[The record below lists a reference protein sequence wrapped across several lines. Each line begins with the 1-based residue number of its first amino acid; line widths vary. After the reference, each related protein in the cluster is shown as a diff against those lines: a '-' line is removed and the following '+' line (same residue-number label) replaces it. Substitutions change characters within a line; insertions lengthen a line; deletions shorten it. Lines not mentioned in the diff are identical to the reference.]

1 MPRMPEKP
9 SLFILVALTAIGPL
23 AVNIF
28 LPSMP
33 GLMQDLKTDYA
44 TVQLTLSLYLVGLA
58 VSQLLYGPLSDRFGR
73 RPLILIGLSIFVT
86 GSLICAM
93 APTIT
98 VLITGRVIQAIGGSA
113 GVVLGRAMVRD
124 MYDRERSASMIAYIT
139 LSMMV
144 APMLAPTI
152 GGLFD
157 EWLGWRYS
165 FTFVL
170 VIGAVVAV
178 WCLMRLAETHDATK
192 RQLTVGTDVR
202 FVGLL
207 KAPAFYCYTF
217 QLSFSSA
224 VYFGFLGGAPFVA
237 INLMGLTPST
247 FGFYY
252 LIVSVC
258 YMIGNFTAA
267 RISTRVGT
275 DPMILYGTAISLVGA
290 WMLAVFYVSDALT
303 PLALFSSMGVVA
315 IGNGMAIPNGVA
327 GAISVDSRQAG
338 AAAGISGFTQIAF
351 GAASSTLVAS
361 LLVDS
366 AAPLVIIMAASA
378 TIAFAIH
385 VAGSRIVV
393 RHRT

>member
-1 MPRMPEKP
+1 
-9 SLFILVALTAIGPL
+9 
-23 AVNIF
+23 
-28 LPSMP
+28 
-33 GLMQDLKTDYA
+33 
-44 TVQLTLSLYLVGLA
+44 
-58 VSQLLYGPLSDRFGR
+58 
-73 RPLILIGLSIFVT
+73 
-86 GSLICAM
+86 
-93 APTIT
+93 
-98 VLITGRVIQAIGGSA
+98 
-113 GVVLGRAMVRD
+113 MVRD